1 MLQSFLVLLV
11 CQAGGEAIHRL
22 TGLPL
27 SGPITGTVILL
38 GVMIVRRGPSPELR
52 NSSNALLA
60 YLSLLFVPA
69 AVGIMPHLA
78 LLRTQWLPVVI
89 ALLLSTFLGMATAG
103 LVVQAMNRR
112 FRMLQAP
119 QTERP
124 AVAQLEQVGG
134 AGD

>member
-27 SGPITGTVILL
+27 SGPITGMVILL
-38 GVMIVRRGPSPELR
+38 GVMIVRRGPSPGLR

-112 FRMLQAP
+112 FRMQAP

>member
-1 MLQSFLVLLV
+1 MLQSFMVLLV

-27 SGPITGTVILL
+27 SGPITGMVILL
-38 GVMIVRRGPSPELR
+38 GVMIARRGPSPELR
-52 NSSNALLA
+52 NSSNALLG

-78 LLRTQWLPVVI
+78 VLRAQWLPVVV
-89 ALLLSTFLGMATAG
+89 ALLVSTFLGMGTAG

-112 FRMLQAP
+112 ARVQQTPQAQP
-119 QTERP
+119 P
-124 AVAQLEQVGG
+124 AVARLEQAGG